1 MEVDKVE
8 KKDNQKQNP
17 QRGQR
22 KKDLEQQKQ
31 FKEGLY
37 LVYGQ
42 KGHIKKDYTK
52 KDVKSIKVYT
62 ITIILQEDPVI
73 LKVGPKIKTLTES

>member
-8 KKDNQKQNP
+8 KRDNQKRNP
-17 QRGQR
+17 QRRQK
-22 KKDLEQQKQ
+22 KKDPEQQRR

-37 LVYGQ
+37 LAYGQ

-52 KDVKSIKVYT
+52 KNIKSIKVYIITT
-62 ITIILQEDPVI
+62 IPQEDPAI
-73 LKVGPKIKTLTES
+73 LKVGPKIGTRTEL